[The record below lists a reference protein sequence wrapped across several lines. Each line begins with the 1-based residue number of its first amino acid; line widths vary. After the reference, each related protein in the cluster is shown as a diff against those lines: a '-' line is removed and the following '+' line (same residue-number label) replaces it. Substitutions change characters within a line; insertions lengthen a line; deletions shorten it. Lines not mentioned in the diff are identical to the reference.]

1 MKKNRL
7 KLYLGGLALI
17 ASLSAAN
24 VQVAYATEDEE
35 VLYTETNDD
44 YKLEDNNEEV
54 ITEINPEGNQVQE
67 VVPESDN
74 KPTLT
79 EEGKDTEEQKFDPN
93 DTTIDKEDE
102 KYNTGREEVPD
113 DVETEYERKIGKP
126 TPPEEDTPE
135 EDTPE
140 ENTPEENTPV
150 EEKEEIIVIPK
161 TGNLDDLFQF
171 VVLGGVIGAGSK
183 IIDSRKKYT
192 KKSKRR

>member
-17 ASLSAAN
+17 AALSASN

-54 ITEINPEGNQVQE
+54 VTEINPEGNQVQE

-79 EEGKDTEEQKFDPN
+79 EEGKDTEEQVFDPN

-102 KYNTGREEVPD
+102 KYNTGREEIPD

-135 EDTPE
+135 E
-140 ENTPEENTPV
+140 NTPEENTPV
-150 EEKEEIIVIPK
+150 EEKEKEKEEIIVIPK
-161 TGNLDDLFQF
+161 TGTVDNLVPF
-171 VVLGGVIGAGSK
+171 VVLGGTAGAGFK
-183 IIDSRKKYT
+183 IVTSRKKYT